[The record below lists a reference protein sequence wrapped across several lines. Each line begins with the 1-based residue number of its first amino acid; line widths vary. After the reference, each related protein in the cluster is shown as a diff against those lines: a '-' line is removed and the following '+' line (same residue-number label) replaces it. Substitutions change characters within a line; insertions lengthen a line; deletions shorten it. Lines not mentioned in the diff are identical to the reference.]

1 MILVTGAA
9 GFIGFHLC
17 AKLLERGDPVVGF
30 DNFTDYYDVQLKRD
44 RINQIAGHKNFT
56 FFEMDLCDR
65 EALQELFHKQPI
77 KRICHLAAQV
87 GVRYSLRD
95 PYVYQKS
102 NLEGFLNIIECAR
115 EHQVENFVYASSS
128 SIYGNTEKI
137 PFAETDRADTPISF
151 YGTTKRS
158 NELTA
163 YTYSHLYGLPCI
175 GLRFF
180 TVYGPWMRPDMA
192 LLIFTQKIL
201 AGTPIDVYGQG
212 KMKRNFT
219 YIDDIIQG
227 VVLSLDRPKPFAI
240 YNIGN
245 DRTEDLERYIDVL
258 EQCLGKK
265 AIRNYM
271 PQQAGDLP
279 ETWADIQ
286 LIKKEC
292 GYQPT
297 TQIDSGIKKF
307 VEWYKG
313 YYPQNGDS
321 V

>member
-17 AKLLERGDPVVGF
+17 AKLLERGETVVGF
-30 DNFTDYYDVQLKRD
+30 DNFTDYYDIQLKRD
-44 RINQIAGHKNFT
+44 RVKQIDGHANFT
-56 FFEMDLCDR
+56 FLEMDLCDR
-65 EALQELFHKQPI
+65 EALRDLFAKYPI
-77 KRICHLAAQV
+77 TRICHLAAQV

-95 PYVYQKS
+95 PYIYQKS

-115 EHQVENFVYASSS
+115 DQEVKNFVYASSS
-128 SIYGNTEKI
+128 SIYGNTQEI
-137 PFAETDRADTPISF
+137 PFSENDRADTPISF
-151 YGTTKRS
+151 YGATKRS

-163 YTYSHLYGLPCI
+163 YTYNHLYNLPVT

-192 LLIFTQKIL
+192 LFLFTQKIV
-201 AGTPIDVYGQG
+201 ADVAIDVYGHG

-227 VVLSLDRPKPFAI
+227 VILALDHPKPAAI

-245 DRTEDLERYIDVL
+245 DRTEDLGKYIDVL

-265 AIRNYM
+265 AIRNNL
-271 PQQAGDLP
+271 PQQAGDMT
-279 ETWADIQ
+279 ETWADIEP
-286 LIKKEC
+286 IKKDY
-292 GYQPT
+292 GYRPT
-297 TQIDSGIKKF
+297 TNIESGIKKF
-307 VEWYKG
+307 VEWYKA
-313 YYPQNGDS
+313 YYAQRE
-321 V
+321 